1 MAKFIL
7 VIVIC
12 LVVGSLLV
20 FTDVPQ
26 LLAYFSEYVLTP
38 ISSISQ
44 PVIKIVEVFTS
55 FNNLLIVLGVFLG
68 SQVLAFFA
76 NKFMGE

>member
-1 MAKFIL
+1 MVKLIF

-12 LVVGSLLV
+12 LVAGSLLV
-20 FTDVPQ
+20 FTDVPE

-38 ISSISQ
+38 ISSITQ
-44 PVIKIVEVFTS
+44 PVFKIVQVFTS
-55 FNNLLIVLGVFLG
+55 FNNLMFVLGVFLG